1 MNENN
6 FSDVAERLER
16 YQGDGYMPVKQ
27 KQGGFTLV
35 ELLVVISI
43 IALLL
48 SILMPSLQR
57 ARESART
64 VICKVHMRQIG
75 IASIMYSDGNDDWIC
90 PAVGPYVPRTPIANR
105 YWYAKFIP
113 YVSASMAKEGKLFN
127 CPSDKKP
134 REVTA
139 GSVTYAL
146 NYSYPD
152 YFGNMG
158 FEGWDTPGSPYGL
171 IKRTKLHNTAGVV
184 TLLDANHHEED
195 SWSYKHWDLMTFQI
209 GAWGG
214 RIGWY
219 CVPGQSGYPGEEVPW
234 SWASWRHA
242 NKSNAVMVDGHVET
256 FRPNDRIAHSH
267 WDRWRKLML
276 VTYPR

>member
-1 MNENN
+1 
-6 FSDVAERLER
+6 
-16 YQGDGYMPVKQ
+16 MPVKQ

-48 SILMPSLQR
+48 SILMPILQR

-75 IASIMYSDGNDDWIC
+75 FASIMYSDDNDDWIC
-90 PAVGPYVPRTPIANR
+90 PARGLKVAPRASEVTR
-105 YWYAKFIP
+105 YWYYKFIP

-139 GSVTYAL
+139 GSVTYAI

-219 CVPGQSGYPGEEVPW
+219 SIPFQSGYPGAEVPW
-234 SWASWRHA
+234 TWAAWRHA
-242 NKSNAVMVDGHVET
+242 NKSNAVLVDGHVET
-256 FRPNDRIAHSH
+256 FNPDSNIAHSY
-267 WDRWRKLML
+267 WNSKKKKMIVRR
-276 VTYPR
+276 P